1 MKYSKLVQNEFK
13 NLHELHY
20 LEPSDLSEVKY
31 YYSEGY
37 SDGFAKMCGAM
48 HNEGYSLESILSLIK
63 KVDPKGESFAH
74 EFYTDCQEE
83 ELESV

>member
-48 HNEGYSLESILSLIK
+48 HTQGYSIESILSLIK
-63 KVDPKGESFAH
+63 KVDPLGESFAH

-83 ELESV
+83 ELENA